1 MKKLH
6 QNDSLKA
13 FECFQCMTV
22 STSRYTLARFKE
34 QSGKRYIQKVCE
46 SCATDTQQHQNEQA
60 EWKSKITTKL

>member
-1 MKKLH
+1 MKKLY

-60 EWKSKITTKL
+60 E